1 MVENATKLPIKTESA
16 QGTRQG
22 VWAPFENLRDEI
34 ERVFENFGFRAR
46 PPMRSLFDVDLS
58 WPTNG
63 LAMAPA
69 IDVAEKDQEFEITAE
84 LPGLDAKDIN
94 VTVSDGTLTLK
105 GEKKESKEER
115 DKDYYLTERRYGSF
129 MRSFRLPDTVE
140 ADKIAASFA
149 QGVLTLK
156 LPKSAKAQ
164 QATKKIEVKAA

>member
-1 MVENATKLPIKTESA
+1 MVETATKLPIKTESS
-16 QGTRQG
+16 QGLRPG

-34 ERVFENFGFRAR
+34 ERVFENFGFRTR

-115 DKDYYLTERRYGSF
+115 DKDYHLTERRYGSF
-129 MRSFRLPDTVE
+129 MRSFRLPETVE